1 MQLWVSIQEVKETL
15 VIEELGIPFLGLVVA
30 EVISQGHHQ
39 DTASEQLGLLPVL
52 VKQKLC
58 PGKGGSQAG

>member
-1 MQLWVSIQEVKETL
+1 MQLWTSIQEVKETL

-30 EVISQGHHQ
+30 EVISQGHQQ
-39 DTASEQLGLLPVL
+39 DAASEQLGLLPVL
-52 VKQKLC
+52 IKQKLC